1 MAVVWKMG
9 AEMPHMETRVRHHSL
24 RVRLLGFV
32 LKTTATAI
40 AALKNWQRTV
50 SRRRAIA
57 DLPPEQL
64 RDIGHAETPAPV
76 LEVKAGLITTLIS
89 MR

>member
-1 MAVVWKMG
+1 
-9 AEMPHMETRVRHHSL
+9 MPHMETRVRHRSS

-32 LKTTATAI
+32 LKTTAAAI
-40 AALKNWQRTV
+40 AALKAWHQTV
-50 SRRRAIA
+50 TRRRAIA

-64 RDIGHAETPAPV
+64 RDIGHAEASAPM
-76 LEVKAGLITTLIS
+76 LEVKAGLVTNLKS

>member
-1 MAVVWKMG
+1 
-9 AEMPHMETRVRHHSL
+9 MPHTETCPRHHSS
-24 RVRLLGFV
+24 RVHLLGFV

-40 AALKNWQRTV
+40 AALKVWQRTI

-57 DLPPEQL
+57 DLSPDQL
-64 RDIGHAETPAPV
+64 RDIGHAEAPMPV
-76 LEVKAGLITTLIS
+76 LEVKAGLITNLMS